1 MNSTK
6 RTAADKLKA
15 LRRAVADEILS
26 MTDEEILADARDR
39 GVSPED
45 IAITMKS
52 KALDL
57 IANIRKQKLKNIREN
72 LISATSNSTK
82 KSTVIFGLEEK
93 KKQILAL
100 FAKQDTNFSLA
111 FRNGEK
117 QSDSDW
123 ESLWDDIVEQGLLD
137 DENSKD

>member
-72 LISATSNSTK
+72 LNSATSNPTK